1 MKVLVFG
8 QSGQV
13 GRALQASQ
21 AQVAIQSLSRA
32 EADFEDPEHCARHV
46 LKTDADAIIIAA
58 AYTQVDQA
66 EKEEPKAL
74 MINAQTPCAIA
85 CAAAERNLP
94 VVHISTDY
102 VFDGQGHAPH
112 ATDHPVAPLGAYGRT
127 KQAGEAMVR
136 ASGATHAVL
145 RTSWV
150 FSQYGNNFVKTMLRL
165 GAERDAINVVADQ
178 LGGPTPASSIAD
190 ACINVARQLIDDK
203 RKSGTYHLS
212 GEPDISWADFAR
224 AIFERAGMSCAVN
237 DIATADY
244 PTAVRRPLNSR
255 LDNRA
260 TLDTFG
266 IARPN
271 WAHALDAVLDARG
284 GT

>member
-1 MKVLVFG
+1 MFG

-13 GRALQASQ
+13 GRELQASQ

-74 MINAQTPCAIA
+74 MINAQTPGAIA
-85 CAAAERNLP
+85 RAAAERDLP

-102 VFDGQGHAPH
+102 VFDGRGHAPY

-150 FSQYGNNFVKTMLRL
+150 FSQHGNNFVKTMLRL

-203 RKSGTYHLS
+203 RQSGTYHFS
-212 GEPDISWADFAR
+212 GEPDVSWADFAR
-224 AIFERAGMSCAVN
+224 ASFARAGMSCTVN

-271 WAHALDAVLDARG
+271 WAHALDAVLDARD